1 MESNKV
7 QIHVGHNILSIE
19 SYTTNNAFIVTA
31 YVNGISIRSGSLQSA
46 KTTDAFIDS
55 VIAACAL
62 RVKATFIKHQIKAF
76 IDDTNKQ
83 IHKNQ
88 YHEVQH

>member
-1 MESNKV
+1 MESNKL
-7 QIHVGHNILSIE
+7 QIHTGRNILTIE
-19 SYTTNNAFIVTA
+19 SCTTDDAFIVSA
-31 YVNGISIRSGSLQSA
+31 YVNGIFIRSGSLQSA

-55 VIAACAL
+55 VIAACGL

-76 IDDTNKQ
+76 INNTNKQ

-88 YHEVQH
+88 YHEIQH